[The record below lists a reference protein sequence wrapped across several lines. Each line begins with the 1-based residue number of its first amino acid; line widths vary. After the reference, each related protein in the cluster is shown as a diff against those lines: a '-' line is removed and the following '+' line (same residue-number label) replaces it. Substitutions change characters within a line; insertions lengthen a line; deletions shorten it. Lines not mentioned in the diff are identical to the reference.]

1 MTKSDSTVEV
11 PPWPQFVRPLL
22 EVLGDGQSWKTSDL
36 ESAATDRIQLSEEQR
51 TQALKSGQSQAYNRV
66 GWALSALT
74 RAKAVEKVK
83 IGESRITD
91 FGLKMLADHPVEIT
105 EADLKAVPAYQE
117 HVPTKPAR
125 TSVTADSEDLPSYW
139 FVGAYFDEI
148 VDQTD
153 QTDRF
158 LAEGL
163 WINGNP
169 DSYLDVVKAM
179 KPGERIALKATFTR
193 KNELPFDPKG
203 NRVSVMAIKATGTIT
218 RNHGD
223 GYNIDVDWDLRQP
236 VREWYFY
243 TNQRTV
249 WRVQAK
255 DWKTKALID
264 FAFNGVDQDCDL
276 FRNTP
281 FWADRYGDKA
291 PRIVEEGDEETTEE
305 EMPTT
310 PVYRVADIVADG
322 CFIPEETL
330 LGYLDA
336 VERKKNLILQG
347 PPGTGKTW
355 LAKRLARALIGS
367 GPVDLLQSVQFHP
380 TLSYEDFVRGW
391 RPADGGTL
399 ALVDG
404 LFLEI
409 VKKAESTPGSKHVLV
424 IEEINRGNLA
434 QIFGELLTLLEA
446 DKRDPAEALTLA
458 YRKAGDEPIYIPAN
472 LYIIGTMNLADR
484 SLAIVDFALRRRFA
498 FADLSPQFNDA
509 WRSWVASR
517 NGVEAGVLGAL
528 ASRVEVLN
536 QRIAADTS
544 LGDQYRIGHSFFTP
558 PGDTPIT
565 DAHGWIRAIV
575 DQEIRPLLSEYWFDD
590 PQKVDAETTAL
601 IGAQ

>member
-1 MTKSDSTVEV
+1 MTNLEASQPV
-11 PPWPQFVRPLL
+11 PAWPSFLRPIL
-22 EVLGDGQSWKTSDL
+22 EVLSDGQGWKTGDL
-36 ESAATDRIQLSEEQR
+36 KPAAVARLQLSEMQR
-51 TQALKSGQSQAYNRV
+51 TQILKSGQSQADNRA

-74 RAKAVEKVK
+74 RAKAVEKVQ

-91 FGLKMLADHPVEIT
+91 FGLQMLVDHPVEIT
-105 EADLKAVPAYQE
+105 EADVKAVPAYQE
-117 HVPTKPAR
+117 YVPTKSVPN
-125 TSVTADSEDLPSYW
+125 SVTVDAEDLPSYW

-179 KPGERIALKATFTR
+179 KPGDRIALKATFTR

-223 GYNIDVDWDLRQP
+223 GYNIDVDWDPRQP

-249 WRVQAK
+249 WRVQEK

-264 FAFNGVDQDCDL
+264 FAFNGADQDCDL

-281 FWADRYGDKA
+281 FWADRYGDEA
-291 PRIVEEGDEETTEE
+291 PRIVEEGEEETTEE
-305 EMPTT
+305 ETSAT

-347 PPGTGKTW
+347 PPGTG
-355 LAKRLARALIGS
+355 
-367 GPVDLLQSVQFHP
+367 
-380 TLSYEDFVRGW
+380 
-391 RPADGGTL
+391 
-399 ALVDG
+399 
-404 LFLEI
+404 
-409 VKKAESTPGSKHVLV
+409 
-424 IEEINRGNLA
+424 
-434 QIFGELLTLLEA
+434 
-446 DKRDPAEALTLA
+446 
-458 YRKAGDEPIYIPAN
+458 
-472 LYIIGTMNLADR
+472 
-484 SLAIVDFALRRRFA
+484 
-498 FADLSPQFNDA
+498 
-509 WRSWVASR
+509 
-517 NGVEAGVLGAL
+517 
-528 ASRVEVLN
+528 
-536 QRIAADTS
+536 
-544 LGDQYRIGHSFFTP
+544 
-558 PGDTPIT
+558 
-565 DAHGWIRAIV
+565 
-575 DQEIRPLLSEYWFDD
+575 
-590 PQKVDAETTAL
+590 
-601 IGAQ
+601 